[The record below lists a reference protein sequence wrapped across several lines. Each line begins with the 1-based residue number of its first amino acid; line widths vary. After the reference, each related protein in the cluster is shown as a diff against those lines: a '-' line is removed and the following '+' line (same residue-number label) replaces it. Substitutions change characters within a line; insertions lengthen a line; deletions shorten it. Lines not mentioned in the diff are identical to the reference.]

1 MKRFQKTNYHEKD
14 YRASHGEKKIIKV
27 GMLDKSLKEGYKG
40 IQWNF
45 DPEKSWKM
53 RFLVFFFLTRCSE
66 KLGYGQVEK
75 IS

>member
-14 YRASHGEKKIIKV
+14 YRASHGKKKYH
-27 GMLDKSLKEGYKG
+27 KSRNAGQEFLKEGYKG

-53 RFLVFFFLTRCSE
+53 RFLVFFFFFNQML
-66 KLGYGQVEK
+66 
-75 IS
+75 